1 METKNATL
9 MKKIKFLMA
18 IVGLALLASLAAC
31 HDDLNT
37 ETTDTEEETP
47 ENVDDATTDNSGDHE
62 SDDDYVWDA
71 SSVTTIVLNGT
82 SITVN
87 GSGATANGSKVTIAS
102 AGNYSISGS
111 LTNGQIVVD
120 TDDAE
125 TVRLILKGVNV
136 TNTSSSPVYVSDA
149 KKVVVVL
156 TEETENFL
164 TDGTS
169 YVFTSGEDE
178 PNATLFSTADLSIF
192 GTGTLSIDANYN
204 DGIASKDGLI
214 IKSGTINVNAKD
226 DGIRGKDYLIV
237 HNGDVAITSGGDA
250 LKSDNEDDATQGYI
264 LIDDGSFH
272 LTSAGDGLDAV
283 TDVLIANSDFTIVSG
298 GGSSSTL
305 TTSSAKGIKGI
316 VDVVIDEGEFS
327 INSADDALH
336 ANNTVRINGG
346 TFSIATKDDAI
357 HADKQLLVNGGNI
370 TITKSYEGLESAVIT
385 IADGEIHLTASDDGI
400 NGADGTTVSM
410 GPGGS
415 SGSAKLSITGGYIY
429 VNATGDGLDVNGS
442 ITMTNGVLIVNGP
455 TANNNA
461 PLDYDGTFVISGG
474 FVLAAGSSGMA
485 QIPGSSSTQNS
496 VLIKFNSTQTAGQ
509 LVHVQSSTGTE
520 LFTFKP
526 IKNYQ
531 SIAFSAPTLT
541 KQSYHLYVGGSD
553 SYSAIDGLYES
564 GGYSAGTKKTTFSV
578 SGTTTQITTQ

>member
-1 METKNATL
+1 
-9 MKKIKFLMA
+9 
-18 IVGLALLASLAAC
+18 
-31 HDDLNT
+31 
-37 ETTDTEEETP
+37 
-47 ENVDDATTDNSGDHE
+47 
-62 SDDDYVWDA
+62 
-71 SSVTTIVLNGT
+71 
-82 SITVN
+82 
-87 GSGATANGSKVTIAS
+87 
-102 AGNYSISGS
+102 
-111 LTNGQIVVD
+111 
-120 TDDAE
+120 
-125 TVRLILKGVNV
+125 
-136 TNTSSSPVYVSDA
+136 
-149 KKVVVVL
+149 
-156 TEETENFL
+156 
-164 TDGTS
+164 
-169 YVFTSGEDE
+169 
-178 PNATLFSTADLSIF
+178 
-192 GTGTLSIDANYN
+192 
-204 DGIASKDGLI
+204 
-214 IKSGTINVNAKD
+214 
-226 DGIRGKDYLIV
+226 
-237 HNGDVAITSGGDA
+237 
-250 LKSDNEDDATQGYI
+250 
-264 LIDDGSFH
+264 
-272 LTSAGDGLDAV
+272 
-283 TDVLIANSDFTIVSG
+283 
-298 GGSSSTL
+298 
-305 TTSSAKGIKGI
+305 
-316 VDVVIDEGEFS
+316 
-327 INSADDALH
+327 
-336 ANNTVRINGG
+336 
-346 TFSIATKDDAI
+346 
-357 HADKQLLVNGGNI
+357 
-370 TITKSYEGLESAVIT
+370 
-385 IADGEIHLTASDDGI
+385 
-400 NGADGTTVSM
+400 M